1 MQARNER
8 RKTDLPI
15 NLCDLAKVDSLEK
28 LIVYQLLI
36 HAEEV
41 TELKLERR
49 CSLIRRS
56 LIYANSA
63 KYLIKPPFI

>member
-28 LIVYQLLI
+28 LIVYQLFG
-36 HAEEV
+36 
-41 TELKLERR
+41 LKVMQRKLL
-49 CSLIRRS
+49 S
-56 LIYANSA
+56 
-63 KYLIKPPFI
+63 